1 MIKTKDKLKKKVKT
15 DNDRIEKWLKEKE
28 KNIKELATKN
38 NASQEVLEIETK
50 IIVKFDDEKWY
61 EGLIDKGKTN
71 NIHILYD
78 DDTESY

>member
-15 DNDRIEKWLKEKE
+15 DNDRIEKRLKEKE

-61 EGLIDKGKTN
+61 EGLIDKCKTN

>member
-15 DNDRIEKWLKEKE
+15 DNDRIEKRLKEKE

-50 IIVKFDDEKWY
+50 IIVKFDDEK
-61 EGLIDKGKTN
+61 
-71 NIHILYD
+71 
-78 DDTESY
+78 